1 MFVNLRI
8 DLGQG
13 ESRGGTKYV
22 FDYIVTSARYDG
34 IYQEKPMFNSCRESQ
49 YQCNYPQN

>member
-22 FDYIVTSARYDG
+22 FDYIVNIVIEAV
-34 IYQEKPMFNSCRESQ
+34 IK
-49 YQCNYPQN
+49 